1 MNKQPKETATDV
13 IASVI
18 TAAEVRAS
26 SLRNAF
32 RLSDSEFD
40 DVKQTIIL
48 GLLEQADRYD
58 PAKGSVNTFTGVVS
72 RHIAADIS
80 EKLTFDRAR
89 FSFLPPNAEAANADA
104 ANDPEINPSV
114 EGWLDKQILEGGIDN
129 DLFSEGS
136 TLHDLLVA
144 CAYLSPSELELIN
157 LLGHHQDL
165 PAACQASG
173 LSTATF
179 YRRVKDLSMHLRM
192 FGLRTAA

>member
-1 MNKQPKETATDV
+1 MNQQPKENATDL

-26 SLRNAF
+26 SLRSSF
-32 RLSDSEFD
+32 RLSDSEYD
-40 DVKQTIIL
+40 DVKQTIVL

-80 EKLTFDRAR
+80 EKLTLDRSR
-89 FSFLPPNAEAANADA
+89 TRFLPPRADSADIDA
-104 ANDPEINPSV
+104 ANDPEINPTL
-114 EGWLDKQILEGGIDN
+114 EGLLDRQILEGGIDN
-129 DLFSEGS
+129 DLFSDSS

-165 PAACQASG
+165 PTACKASG

-192 FGLRTAA
+192 FGLRAAA

>member
-1 MNKQPKETATDV
+1 MNPQPKEKPTDL

-40 DVKQTIIL
+40 DVKQTIVL

-58 PAKGSVNTFTGVVS
+58 PAKGSINTFTGVVS

-89 FSFLPPNAEAANADA
+89 FSFLPSNAEATNADA
-104 ANDPEINPSV
+104 ANDPEINPTV
-114 EGWLDKQILEGGIDN
+114 EGLLDKQILEGGNDN
-129 DLFSEGS
+129 DLFSDGS

-165 PAACQASG
+165 PAACKASG

-179 YRRVKDLSMHLRM
+179 YRRVNALSMHLRM